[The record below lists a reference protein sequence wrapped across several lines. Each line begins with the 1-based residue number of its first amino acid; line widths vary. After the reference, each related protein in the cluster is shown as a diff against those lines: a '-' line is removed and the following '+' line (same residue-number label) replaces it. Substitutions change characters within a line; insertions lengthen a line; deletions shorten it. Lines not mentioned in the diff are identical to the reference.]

1 MMVLHSELTP
11 FTPFF
16 FSLYHSNWLEMTK
29 HVVNRKVS
37 TLELNKYLQSLSIPT
52 TTKSAD
58 RVSLLLTAVP
68 QIDLARAAYHC
79 GAHARALKH
88 YEMHLRNAKKCHGLN
103 TPAYE
108 SKFDIGGS
116 HQASSHFPRFFSDI
130 SCLSLSLFLAYSA
143 NDLTLM
149 WWWCR

>member
-116 HQASSHFPRFFSDI
+116 HSNSSHFPRFF
-130 SCLSLSLFLAYSA
+130 L
-143 NDLTLM
+143 
-149 WWWCR
+149 